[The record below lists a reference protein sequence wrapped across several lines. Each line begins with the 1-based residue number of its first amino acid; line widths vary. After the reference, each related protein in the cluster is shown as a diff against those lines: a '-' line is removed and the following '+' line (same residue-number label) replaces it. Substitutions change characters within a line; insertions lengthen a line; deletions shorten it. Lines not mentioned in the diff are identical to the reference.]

1 MLIIS
6 TGGSDYKNSVLFQ
19 VSPVGNRRFLHHW
32 IHGGFVVLEEK
43 WHHVLSRRAMKAGVW
58 PRTKGTD

>member
-6 TGGSDYKNSVLFQ
+6 TGGSDYENSVLFQ
-19 VSPVGNRRFLHHW
+19 DSPVGGFLHHW
-32 IHGGFVVLEEK
+32 IHGGFVVLGEK
-43 WHHVLSRRAMKAGVW
+43 WHHVLSRRAMKADVW